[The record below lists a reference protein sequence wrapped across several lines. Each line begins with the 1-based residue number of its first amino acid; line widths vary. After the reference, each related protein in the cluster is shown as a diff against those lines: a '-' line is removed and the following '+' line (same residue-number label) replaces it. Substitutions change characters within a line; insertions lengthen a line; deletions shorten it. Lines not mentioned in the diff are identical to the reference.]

1 MLDEPIDTS
10 DSWLSRIDL
19 AAIPDLDDKLQECE
33 YFFSLAS
40 AEQDRQ
46 HFRWLIGAFF
56 NAAYSYFETSALT
69 AYVRFIDHETGEP
82 VEDSQ
87 SLDVLRTYVRVFRK
101 VNRPEF
107 VKTSGLQGVTKELYD
122 LRNKNTHRFSLPI
135 MAAGEN
141 LPEDYHFGSTTG
153 EGKPALA
160 FCRSAIELIR
170 RIDLELQ

>member
-1 MLDEPIDTS
+1 MLDDPIDTS
-10 DSWLSRIDL
+10 DNWLSRIDL
-19 AAIPDLDDKLQECE
+19 ASIPDLDDKLRECE
-33 YFFSLAS
+33 YFFALAS
-40 AEQDRQ
+40 AERDRQ
-46 HFRWLIGAFF
+46 HFRWLVGAFF

-69 AYVRFIDHETGEP
+69 AYFRFTDYETGEP
-82 VEDSQ
+82 VADSQ
-87 SLDVLRTYVRVFRK
+87 SIDVLSKYVHVFRNE
-101 VNRPEF
+101 NRPEF

-122 LRNKNTHRFSLPI
+122 LRNKSAHRFSLSI

-170 RIDLELQ
+170 RIDFELQ